1 MTTSL
6 EWLADIAPA
15 INTACN
21 TDKKNRFIAMASD
34 EVDPALFG
42 DSNKYSMAVAYYTA
56 HLLALS
62 LRDDNSRGV
71 LTMEKEGDLQR
82 SYGGGNANNIDVNTT
97 QYLDSYN
104 RLLKGRVPIFYMHD
118 GRKSNR

>member
-6 EWLADIAPA
+6 EWLADIAPV
-15 INTACN
+15 INAACT
-21 TDKKNRFIAMASD
+21 TDKKNRFIAIAVN
-34 EVDPALFG
+34 EVDSALFG
-42 DSNKYSMAVAYYTA
+42 DSNNYSMAVAYYAA

-82 SYGGGNANNIDVNTT
+82 SYCGNGNNVDVNTT

-104 RLLKGRVPIFYMHD
+104 RLLKGRVPTFYMQD
-118 GRKSNR
+118 GSKSY

>member
-1 MTTSL
+1 MTTPL
-6 EWLADIAPA
+6 EWLADIAPS
-15 INTACN
+15 INAACT
-21 TDKKNRFIAMASD
+21 TDKKNRFISMAQD
-34 EVDPALFG
+34 EVDSSLFG
-42 DSNKYSMAVAYYTA
+42 DSSKYNMAVAYYAA

-82 SYGGGNANNIDVNTT
+82 SYGGGNGNNVDINTT

-104 RLLKGRVPIFYMHD
+104 RLLKGRVPTFYMQD
-118 GRKSNR
+118 GSKSN

>member
-6 EWLADIAPA
+6 EWLADIAPS
-15 INTACN
+15 INAACT
-21 TDKKNRFIAMASD
+21 TDKKNRFITMAQD
-34 EVDPALFG
+34 EVDLALFG
-42 DSNKYSMAVAYYTA
+42 DSNKYSMAVAYYAA

-62 LRDDNSRGV
+62 LKDDNSRGV

-82 SYGGGNANNIDVNTT
+82 SYGGGTNNIDINTT

-104 RLLKGRVPIFYMHD
+104 RLLKGRVPTFYMHD
-118 GRKSNR
+118 GSKSN

>member
-15 INTACN
+15 INTACS
-21 TDKKNRFIAMASD
+21 TEKKNRFIAMAVD
-34 EVDPALFG
+34 EVDSALFG
-42 DSNKYSMAVAYYTA
+42 DSSKYSMAVAYYAA

-82 SYGGGNANNIDVNTT
+82 SYGGGNGNNVDVNTT

-104 RLLKGRVPIFYMHD
+104 RLLKGRVPLFYMQD
-118 GRKSNR
+118 GSKSN